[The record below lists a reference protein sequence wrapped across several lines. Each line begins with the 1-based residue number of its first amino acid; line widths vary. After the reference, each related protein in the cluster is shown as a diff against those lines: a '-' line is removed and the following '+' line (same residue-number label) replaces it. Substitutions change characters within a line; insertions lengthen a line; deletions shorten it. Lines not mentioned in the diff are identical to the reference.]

1 MQPDRLGF
9 FARLWLAF
17 VLPWQVIFNGALAG
31 RVAAAR
37 DPDAFDTGALP
48 PPSEP
53 EHPDPA
59 DDDDDDM
66 VEQLRD
72 PSDVPEIHPEV
83 VPEPEPEPAAA
94 EGADPTPAY
103 QILAILQREGR
114 FIDFLQ
120 EDVTDF
126 DDADVGAA
134 ARVVHEG
141 CKRAIEQYVT
151 IAPVRTEAEDSP
163 ITLPP
168 GFDPVR
174 NRVTGNVT
182 GEPPYRGR
190 LAHPGWQ
197 VTALDL
203 PTVAAGH
210 DASVLAPAEIE
221 L

>member
-17 VLPWQVIFNGALAG
+17 VLPWQVIFNGALAA

-37 DPDAFDTGALP
+37 HPDASDTDALP

-53 EHPDPA
+53 EVYDPA

-72 PSDVPEIHPEV
+72 PSAVPELHPEDVPPLDLT
-83 VPEPEPEPAAA
+83 AGA
-94 EGADPTPAY
+94 ADPTPAY

-151 IAPVRTEAEDSP
+151 VAPVRTEAEDSP

-221 L
+221 I

>member
-37 DPDAFDTGALP
+37 DPDALP

-53 EHPDPA
+53 EIYDPA
-59 DDDDDDM
+59 DDDDDM

-72 PSDVPEIHPEV
+72 RSDLPEIHPEV
-83 VPEPEPEPAAA
+83 VPEPEPEPEPAATA
-94 EGADPTPAY
+94 EVDPTPAY

-151 IAPVRTEAEDSP
+151 VAPVRTEAEDSP

-221 L
+221 I